1 MLKGRHQ
8 IQKVLFF
15 VVVAA
20 FNPSVPLCKGSLLFR
35 RLFVV
40 FWYAFAVFCV
50 FIPKSRATA
59 KNALFVTVAFPKPF
73 LCVPVFEVEIQAGT
87 RYICGWGWEFVKV
100 ETWGA

>member
-73 LCVPVFEVEIQAGT
+73 LCVMWQIKSVFKKIKTGIRNGQSQ
-87 RYICGWGWEFVKV
+87 YYSDFI
-100 ETWGA
+100 